1 MLGRQ
6 GDMGT
11 MKKIY
16 VLFKTHL
23 DIGFTDMAQNVT
35 ENYLRNFLPN
45 AMKVARQMRGER
57 ERFIWT
63 TGSWLIWKYL
73 EESQEPELLE
83 DAIRHGEVRWHGLP
97 FTTHTECMNRDLF
110 EYGASLSRKL
120 DERFGRKTIAAKMT
134 DVPGHTIAMVPLLAA
149 KGIRFLHIGVNPA
162 STRPDVPTM
171 FWWQAPG
178 GERLL
183 VMYNNDYGQLTE
195 IGDSGAAVYFAHTG
209 DNCGPQSPE
218 QIRRVYADLHAKYPE
233 AELVAGTLEDVAEE
247 ALKQTDYPMVTQEI
261 GDSWIHGIGTD
272 PRKMSQFR
280 GLLRLQNTEGLSA
293 QDKEAM
299 NKELLLVPEHTWGL
313 DEKTWLGKTKELGYL
328 RGEYETFL
336 KEDFVREEKTEKF
349 QRMEE
354 SWGEQRAYVER
365 AAKAVS
371 KEVSDKVR
379 RCMAEYRRDP
389 WDIEGYTKVQA
400 AQDGRYHIP
409 PLSGWG
415 LSVDGNGAICSLR
428 KGGKVLA
435 DESHRMA
442 GFSYEVF
449 SREEYADFLESYQI
463 CHEQWAYEDFDKIGM
478 EKAISH
484 YQEYLPQV
492 TSVWHS
498 DKAVAIR
505 MALPEEAVRLYGGM
519 GELETVLCLEEHRIL
534 IDFAWWG
541 KEATRVAEGSWLAF
555 TVPEKVT
562 GIRKLGSTIDP
573 GNVVLHGNRRLHATD
588 GAVSFET
595 ISVEPLDSP
604 LVSVG
609 ERALLKFP
617 DTAANL
623 EKGIFCNLHNNVW
636 GTNFPMWYGEDA
648 RFRFIIHTKQ

>member
-1 MLGRQ
+1 MPSEQ
-6 GDMGT
+6 GEKKT
-11 MKKIY
+11 MKKIF

-23 DIGFTDMAQNVT
+23 DIGFTNLAQNVT

-45 AMKVARQMRGER
+45 AMKVARQMRDEKEG
-57 ERFIWT
+57 FIWS
-63 TGSWLIWKYL
+63 TGSWLIQKYL
-73 EESQEPELLE
+73 EEGQEPELLE

-110 EYGASLSRKL
+110 EYGVSLSRKL

-134 DVPGHTIAMVPLLAA
+134 DVPGHTIAMVPILAA
-149 KGIRFLHIGVNPA
+149 NGIRFLHIGVNPA

-195 IGDSGAAVYFAHTG
+195 IGDSGAAVCFAHTG
-209 DNCGPQSPE
+209 DNCGPQSAE
-218 QIRRVYADLHAKYPE
+218 QIRQVYADLHARYPE
-233 AELVAGTLEDVAEE
+233 AELAAGTLEDVAQV
-247 ALKQTDYPMVTQEI
+247 ALKQEDISVVTEEI

-280 GLLRLQNTEGLSA
+280 GLLRLQGTGELSDS
-293 QDKEAM
+293 DKEAM
-299 NKELLLVPEHTWGL
+299 DKELLLVPEHTWGL
-313 DEKTWLGKTKELGYL
+313 DEKTWLGQTRELGYL

-354 SWGEQRAYVER
+354 SWREQRAYVER
-365 AAKAVS
+365 AAQAVS
-371 KEVSDKVR
+371 GEASDKVQ

-389 WDIEGYTKVQA
+389 WDIEGYTEA
-400 AQDGRYHIP
+400 RPAHDGRYHIP
-409 PLSGWG
+409 ALNGWS
-415 LSVDGNGAICSLR
+415 LSVDRNGAICSMQ
-428 KGGKVLA
+428 KGSKVLA
-435 DESHRMA
+435 DEGHRIA
-442 GFSYEVF
+442 EFTYEVF
-449 SREEYADFLESYQI
+449 SRKEYADFLKSYQT
-463 CHEQWAYEDFDKIGM
+463 CDAQWACEDFDKIGM
-478 EKAISH
+478 EKAVSR
-484 YQEYLPQV
+484 YQEYQPQV
-492 TSVWHS
+492 TSLWHS
-498 DKAVAIR
+498 DNAVAIR

-519 GELETVLCLEEHRIL
+519 RQLETVLWVDVGRVF

-555 TVPEKVT
+555 AVPEKVT
-562 GIRKLGSTIDP
+562 GIRKLGSVVDP
-573 GNVVLHGNRRLHATD
+573 GKVVLHGNRRLHATD

-609 ERALLKFP
+609 ERGLLKFP
-617 DTAANL
+617 DTEANL

-648 RFRFIIHTKQ
+648 RFRFILQGKE

>member
-1 MLGRQ
+1 
-6 GDMGT
+6 

-35 ENYLRNFLPN
+35 ENYLKNFLPN
-45 AMKVARQMRGER
+45 AMKVAGQMRGEK

-73 EESQEPELLE
+73 EESQTPELLE
-83 DAIRHGEVRWHGLP
+83 DAVRHGEVRWHGLP

-110 EYGASLSRKL
+110 EYGVSLSRKL

-149 KGIRFLHIGVNPA
+149 NGIRFLHLGVNPA

-218 QIRRVYADLHAKYPE
+218 QIRQVYANLHAKYPE
-233 AELVAGTLEDVAEE
+233 AELIAGTLEDVAGE
-247 ALKQTDYPMVTQEI
+247 ALKQTDYPVVTQEI

-293 QDKEAM
+293 LDKEAM

-313 DEKTWLGKTKELGYL
+313 DEKTWLGQTKELGYL

-349 QRMEE
+349 QRMEK
-354 SWGEQRAYVER
+354 SWREQRAYVER
-365 AAKAVS
+365 GAQGVS
-371 KEVSDKVR
+371 EEASDKVR
-379 RCMAEYRRDP
+379 ECMAEYRRDR
-389 WDIEGYTKVQA
+389 WDIVGYTEAKPEK
-400 AQDGRYHIP
+400 DGRYHLP
-409 PLSGWG
+409 ALKGW
-415 LSVDGNGAICSLR
+415 STSIDRNGAICSMQKDGR
-428 KGGKVLA
+428 VLA

-449 SREEYADFLESYQI
+449 SREEYAGFLKSYQT
-463 CHEQWAYEDFDKIGM
+463 CDAQWAYEDFDKIGM

-519 GELETVLCLEEHRIL
+519 RELETVLCLEEHRIL
-534 IDFAWWG
+534 VDFAWWG

-555 TVPEKVT
+555 GVPEKVT
-562 GIRKLGSTIDP
+562 GIRKLGSRIDP
-573 GNVVLHGNRRLHATD
+573 GNVVLHGNRRMHATD

-648 RFRFIIHTKQ
+648 RFRFIIRNKQ